1 MHHEHSSQ
9 LLTHHGYSLPFVQ
22 DGVMIPFSKDI
33 ESEMKHSLK
42 QVGKKYIFT
51 VKSLNPEDAG
61 IYQVDVEGVNI
72 FSTDFK
78 RTFFLQHIC
87 LFVS

>member
-1 MHHEHSSQ
+1 
-9 LLTHHGYSLPFVQ
+9 
-22 DGVMIPFSKDI
+22 MIPFSK
-33 ESEMKHSLK
+33 EAEGELKHGLK

-51 VKSLNPEDAG
+51 VRNLNPEDAG

-78 RTFFLQHIC
+78 STFSHHIC
-87 LFVS
+87 IFVIKPSTEKTSMNSCAGLCCFDAGLAG

>member
-1 MHHEHSSQ
+1 
-9 LLTHHGYSLPFVQ
+9 
-22 DGVMIPFSKDI
+22 MIPFSK
-33 ESEMKHSLK
+33 EAEGEMKHCLK

-51 VKSLNPEDAG
+51 VKNLNPEDAG

-78 RTFFLQHIC
+78 SRFSQHNC
-87 LFVS
+87 LFIIKPSAEKTTLNSHAGLCCFDAG